1 MVCSHCNQPGHTI
14 TTCPILIENR
24 AQCIFTN
31 GYDPK
36 YSDDNL
42 LMKKYWFT
50 LPGYL
55 YRLPIGYDRVNYPN
69 NEYVTLETRMT
80 GSRKV
85 IYIENLDEED
95 GQPVQCTHACH
106 LIVQE
111 GSPMGYRTTSDRL
124 MSISPSSIHWRKIPD
139 SWFSAN
145 HPSNLGR
152 VVSFYDNLTTLK
164 TINARLKVLNDR
176 FRDSLP
182 ISIDEANNFIS
193 ENEREEFAQVE
204 DDAPLTIEDLSSYL
218 ESPPVTPPSRVTH
231 LNNAN
236 NVSNNNNYEDIAR
249 RNQERNIA
257 ISENII
263 ESGVL
268 TADTQEPEEE
278 VQVSDA
284 TTCGI
289 CWDDLKNSNVMV
301 TKCGHKFCCDCILSH
316 FQAAQ
321 GNNCPLCR
329 TEYCKRVPGWL
340 PPQDP
345 ERPRRN
351 ARGAG
356 RPRRQQPRRRGP
368 DSTPTNEQVDP
379 APENVTVRDNQGLGP
394 SPLLQPMQQQ
404 IGYEG
409 YVTPSPLPFHNINHD
424 IQTASNEGRI
434 SEQEREAIQRA
445 VTDATQGRVDVFA
458 MGLQALLGNNR

>member
-1 MVCSHCNQPGHTI
+1 MVCSHCSQPGHTI

-36 YSDDNL
+36 YSDDNS
-42 LMKKYWFT
+42 LMRNYWFT

-55 YRLPIGYDRVNYPN
+55 YRLGSGFDYLNYPN
-69 NEYVTLETRMT
+69 NEYVTLETRMN
-80 GSRKV
+80 GSRKIV
-85 IYIENLDEED
+85 YIENED
-95 GQPVQCTHACH
+95 DDTPGQPVVCMHACH

-111 GSPMGYRTTSDRL
+111 GHPLGYRTTSDLL

-139 SWFSAN
+139 TWFSAN
-145 HPSNLGR
+145 HPSNLGKIA
-152 VVSFYDNLTTLK
+152 SLYDNLTTLK
-164 TINARLKVLNDR
+164 SINGRLKELNDR

-182 ISIDEANNFIS
+182 ITIDEANNFIS

-204 DDAPLTIEDLSSYL
+204 DDAPLRIEELDT
-218 ESPPVTPPSRVTH
+218 PPMTPPSRVTH

-268 TADTQEPEEE
+268 IADTQEPEQE

-351 ARGAG
+351 ARGPG

-379 APENVTVRDNQGLGP
+379 APENVTVRDNQALGP
-394 SPLLQPMQQQ
+394 SPLLLPM
-404 IGYEG
+404 
-409 YVTPSPLPFHNINHD
+409 HNINHD

-458 MGLQALLGNNR
+458 MGLQALLGNNNTSRG